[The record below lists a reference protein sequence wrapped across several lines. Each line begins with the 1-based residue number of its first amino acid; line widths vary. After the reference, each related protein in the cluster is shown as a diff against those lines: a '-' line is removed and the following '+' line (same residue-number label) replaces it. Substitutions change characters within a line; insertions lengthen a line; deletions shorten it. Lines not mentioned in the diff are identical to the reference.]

1 MDGLGSGGC
10 PNHDF
15 GCDCLLDGL
24 DVLLSHNLE
33 HISLIEYD
41 FLPRV
46 LEYIEA
52 VALYDLIH
60 ELFNQCERYHRCLN
74 FITCILRGNGVPTH
88 EVLIFTVVM
97 LVAFPSS

>member
-15 GCDCLLDGL
+15 GCDCLFDGL
-24 DVLLSHNLE
+24 YVLLSHNLE

-60 ELFNQCERYHRCLN
+60 ELFNQCE
-74 FITCILRGNGVPTH
+74 
-88 EVLIFTVVM
+88 
-97 LVAFPSS
+97 